1 MGNDLIDIKVASPPR
16 TANAHTWVEMHLP
29 DSKTLLRYCAW
40 GVGRVMFS
48 ASLFSVNATRATLKI
63 GIWLCDGFESGVK
76 RLLKVYD
83 ALPYAGTPMNQ
94 VIEASAAVVEEPLE
108 IITDIIAA
116 IEGKQVMIIGEMGT
130 GKSTLAQYLAYT
142 IGGAVKVYECE
153 GTPTDWSGLLVIGR
167 GENWVA
173 IDRGMLEDLEDL
185 SNQMKIRNER
195 GDAALADTERVIIVE
210 EYPELVSKV
219 GSSGEWLERHAR
231 RGRKARRFTIL
242 LSQYD
247 RVAAWGLE
255 GKSDLADAFYRIRL
269 GKKAIAHAKSLKN
282 EQLINWLKADQSHCL
297 LDDQPLKLP
306 PYREMK
312 AATVRGGSTIVQPSA
327 NNAISPQNS
336 PENDLKSA
344 SGADLEENCSEND
357 RVLWRLIQRLGG
369 GKSDSA
375 IVTEVLGFTGKR
387 YGEGAAL
394 LERLRQQFGGSRK

>member
-1 MGNDLIDIKVASPPR
+1 MGNDLIDIKVAAPPK

-29 DSKTLLRYCAW
+29 NAKTLGRYCAW
-40 GVGRVMFS
+40 GLGRVVFS
-48 ASLFSVNATRATLKI
+48 LGLFSLYGVTAALKLGITICQATENA
-63 GIWLCDGFESGVK
+63 VK
-76 RLLKVYD
+76 KLLKVYD
-83 ALPYAGTPMNQ
+83 ALPYAGVPMSQ

-142 IGGAVKVYECE
+142 IGGRVRVYECE
-153 GTPTDWSGLLVIGR
+153 GTPTDWQGLEVIGK
-167 GENWVA
+167 GEDWAA
-173 IDRGMLEDLEDL
+173 IERAMTEDLEDL
-185 SNQMKIRNER
+185 SDQLKLRTER
-195 GDAALADTERVIIVE
+195 GDGALLGSERVTIVE
-210 EYPELVSKV
+210 EYPEVSTKV
-219 GSSGEWLERHAR
+219 TISGEWLERHAR
-231 RGRKARRFTIL
+231 RGRKALRPTIL

-247 RVAAWGLE
+247 RVAAWGIE

-282 EQLINWLKADQSHCL
+282 EQLINWLKQDQSHCL

-312 AATVRGGSTIVQPSA
+312 AATVRGGSTIVQPYYD
-327 NNAISPQNS
+327 NAINPQKRV
-336 PENDLKSA
+336 ENDLKS
-344 SGADLEENCSEND
+344 SPGADLEENCSDND

-375 IVTEVLGFTGKR
+375 IVTEVLGFTGRR

-394 LERLRQQFGGSRK
+394 LERLRKQFGG

>member
-16 TANAHTWVEMHLP
+16 TANAHTWVEMDLP
-29 DSKTLLRYCAW
+29 DGKTLVRYCAW
-40 GVGRVMFS
+40 GIGRLCFS
-48 ASLFSVNATRATLKI
+48 VSLFTVSISRNAFKF
-63 GIWLCDGFESGVK
+63 GIWLCDGFEAGVK

-83 ALPYAGTPMNQ
+83 ALPYAGTPMTQ

-116 IEGKQVMIIGEMGT
+116 IEGKQVMVIGEMGT

-142 IGGAVKVYECE
+142 VGGRVRVYECE
-153 GTPTDWSGLLVIGR
+153 GTPTDWQGLEVTGK

-173 IDRGMLEDLEDL
+173 IDRGMTEDLEDL
-185 SNQMKIRNER
+185 SKQMKIREER
-195 GDAALADTERVIIVE
+195 GDAALVGTERVIIVE

-255 GKSDLADAFYRIRL
+255 GKSDLADAFFRIRL

-312 AATVRGGSTIVQPSA
+312 AATLRGGSTIVQPYLDF
-327 NNAISPQNS
+327 AINPQKRV
-336 PENDLKSA
+336 ENDLKPA
-344 SGADLEENCSEND
+344 PEADLEENCSAND
-357 RVLWRLIQRLGG
+357 RVLWRIIQRLGG
-369 GKSDSA
+369 EKSDSA

-394 LERLRQQFGGSRK
+394 LERLRKQFGG

>member
-1 MGNDLIDIKVASPPR
+1 MGNDLIDIKVASPPK
-16 TANAHTWVEMHLP
+16 TSNAYTWVEMHLP
-29 DSKTLLRYCAW
+29 DGKTLLRYCAW

-48 ASLFSVNATRATLKI
+48 ASLFSVNVTRATLKL

-83 ALPYAGTPMNQ
+83 ALPYAGTPMTQ
-94 VIEASAAVVEEPLE
+94 IIEASAVLVEEPLE

-153 GTPTDWSGLLVIGR
+153 GTPTDWSGLEVIGR

-173 IDRGMLEDLEDL
+173 IDQGMLSDLDDL

-195 GDAALADTERVIIVE
+195 GDAALASTERVIIVE

-255 GKSDLADAFYRIRL
+255 GKSDLADAFFRIRL
-269 GKKAIAHAKSLKN
+269 GKKALAHAKSLKN

-312 AATVRGGSTIVQPSA
+312 AATVRGGSTIVQPYYD
-327 NNAISPQNS
+327 NAINPQKRV
-336 PENDLKSA
+336 ENDLKPA
-344 SGADLEENCSEND
+344 PEADLEENCSDND

-375 IVTEVLGFTGKR
+375 IVTEVLGFTGRR

-394 LERLRQQFGGSRK
+394 LERLRKQFGG

>member
-1 MGNDLIDIKVASPPR
+1 
-16 TANAHTWVEMHLP
+16 MHLP
-29 DSKTLLRYCAW
+29 NAKTLMRYCAW
-40 GVGRVMFS
+40 GMGRVVFS
-48 ASLFSVNATRATLKI
+48 LGLFSLYGVTAALKLGITICQATENA
-63 GIWLCDGFESGVK
+63 VK
-76 RLLKVYD
+76 KLLKVYD
-83 ALPYAGTPMNQ
+83 ALPYAGVPMSQ
-94 VIEASAAVVEEPLE
+94 VIEASAVLVEEPLE
-108 IITDIIAA
+108 IITDIITA
-116 IEGKQVMIIGEMGT
+116 IEGKQMMIIGEMGT

-142 IGGAVKVYECE
+142 VGGAVKVYECE
-153 GTPTDWSGLLVIGR
+153 GTPTDWSGLEVIGR

-173 IDRGMLEDLEDL
+173 IDQGMLGDLDDL

-195 GDAALADTERVIIVE
+195 GDAALVGTERVIIVE

-231 RGRKARRFTIL
+231 RGRKARRFAIL

-255 GKSDLADAFYRIRL
+255 GKSDLADAFFRIRL

-282 EQLINWLKADQSHCL
+282 EQLINWLKQDQSHCL
-297 LDDQPLKLP
+297 LDDYPFKLP

-312 AATVRGGSTIVQPSA
+312 AVITRNGSTIVQPYSD
-327 NNAISPQNS
+327 NAINPQKSPK
-336 PENDLKSA
+336 NDPKPALE
-344 SGADLEENCSEND
+344 ADLEENCSEND
-357 RVLWRLIQRLGG
+357 RVLWRVIQRLGG

-394 LERLRQQFGGSRK
+394 LERLRKQFGG

>member
-1 MGNDLIDIKVASPPR
+1 MANDLIDIKVAAPPK
-16 TANAHTWVEMHLP
+16 TTNAHTWVEMQLP
-29 DSKTLLRYCAW
+29 DGKTLLRYCAW
-40 GVGRVMFS
+40 GIGRLFFS
-48 ASLFSVNATRATLKI
+48 VSLFTVSISRNAFKF
-63 GIWLCDGFESGVK
+63 GIWLCDGFETGVK

-83 ALPYAGTPMNQ
+83 ALPYAGTPMTQ

-108 IITDIIAA
+108 IITDIIVA

-142 IGGAVKVYECE
+142 VGGRVRVYECE
-153 GTPTDWSGLLVIGR
+153 GTPTDWQGLEVTGK

-173 IDRGMLEDLEDL
+173 IDQGMAEDLEDL
-185 SNQMKIRNER
+185 SNQMKIREER
-195 GDAALADTERVIIVE
+195 GDAALVGTERVIIVE

-231 RGRKARRFTIL
+231 RGRKARRFTVL

-255 GKSDLADAFYRIRL
+255 GKSDLADAFFRIRL
-269 GKKAIAHAKSLKN
+269 GKKAITHAKSLKN

-312 AATVRGGSTIVQPSA
+312 AATVRGGSTIVQPYYD
-327 NNAISPQNS
+327 NAINPQKRA
-336 PENDLKSA
+336 ENDLKPA
-344 SGADLEENCSEND
+344 PVADLEENCSEND
-357 RVLWRLIQRLGG
+357 RVLWRVIQRLGG

-394 LERLRQQFGGSRK
+394 LERLRKQFGG

>member
-1 MGNDLIDIKVASPPR
+1 MGNDLIDIKVAAPPR

-29 DSKTLLRYCAW
+29 DGKTLLRYCAW
-40 GVGRVMFS
+40 GIGRLCFS
-48 ASLFSVNATRATLKI
+48 ASLFTVSISRNAFKF

-83 ALPYAGTPMNQ
+83 ALPYAGTPMTQ
-94 VIEASAAVVEEPLE
+94 VIEASAVPVDEPLE

-142 IGGAVKVYECE
+142 VGGRVRVYECE
-153 GTPTDWSGLLVIGR
+153 GTPTDWQGLEVIGK
-167 GENWVA
+167 GENWAA
-173 IDRGMLEDLEDL
+173 IERGMAEDLEDL
-185 SNQMKIRNER
+185 TNQLQTRTER
-195 GDAALADTERVIIVE
+195 GDAALDGTERVMIAE

-219 GSSGEWLERHAR
+219 SSSSEWLERHAR
-231 RGRKARRFTIL
+231 RGRKGRRFTVL

-269 GKKAIAHAKSLKN
+269 GKKALAHAKSLKN
-282 EQLINWLKADQSHCL
+282 EALISWLKADQSHCL

-312 AATVRGGSTIVQPSA
+312 AAVLRGGSTIFQPYYD
-327 NNAISPQNS
+327 NAINPKKS
-336 PENDLKSA
+336 PENDLKPA
-344 SGADLEENCSEND
+344 LGKDFEENCSDND
-357 RVLWRLIQRLGG
+357 RVLWRLIQRLGE

-394 LERLRQQFGGSRK
+394 LERLRKQFGG

>member
-1 MGNDLIDIKVASPPR
+1 M
-16 TANAHTWVEMHLP
+16 
-29 DSKTLLRYCAW
+29 
-40 GVGRVMFS
+40 
-48 ASLFSVNATRATLKI
+48 
-63 GIWLCDGFESGVK
+63 K
-76 RLLKVYD
+76 RL
-83 ALPYAGTPMNQ
+83 
-94 VIEASAAVVEEPLE
+94 EASAVPVDDPLE

-153 GTPTDWSGLLVIGR
+153 GTPTDWSGLEVIGR

-173 IDRGMLEDLEDL
+173 IDQGMLADLDDL

-195 GDAALADTERVIIVE
+195 GDAALVGTERVIIVE
-210 EYPELVSKV
+210 EYPELASKV

-255 GKSDLADAFYRIRL
+255 GKSDLADAFFRIRL
-269 GKKAIAHAKSLKN
+269 GKKALAHAKSLKN

-312 AATVRGGSTIVQPSA
+312 AVITRNGSTIVQPYYD
-327 NNAISPQNS
+327 NAIDPKNQ
-336 PENDLKSA
+336 PENALKPA
-344 SGADLEENCSEND
+344 PEADLEENCSDND

-369 GKSDSA
+369 EKSDSA

-394 LERLRQQFGGSRK
+394 LERLRKQFGG

>member
-1 MGNDLIDIKVASPPR
+1 MANDLIDIKVAAPPKS
-16 TANAHTWVEMHLP
+16 TTAHTWVEMHLP
-29 DSKTLLRYCAW
+29 NAQTLGRYCAW
-40 GVGRVMFS
+40 GVGRVVFS
-48 ASLFSVNATRATLKI
+48 LGLFSLYGVTAALKLGITICQATENA
-63 GIWLCDGFESGVK
+63 VK
-76 RLLKVYD
+76 HLLKVYD
-83 ALPYAGTPMNQ
+83 GLPYAGVPMSQ
-94 VIEASAAVVEEPLE
+94 VIQASATVVEEPLE
-108 IITDIIAA
+108 IITDIITA

-153 GTPTDWSGLLVIGR
+153 GTPTDWSGLEVIGR

-185 SNQMKIRNER
+185 SNQMKTRNER
-195 GDAALADTERVIIVE
+195 GDAALVGTERVIIVE

-231 RGRKARRFTIL
+231 RGRKARRFTVL

-255 GKSDLADAFYRIRL
+255 GKSDLADAFFRIRL
-269 GKKAIAHAKSLKN
+269 GKKAQAHAKSLKN
-282 EQLINWLKADQSHCL
+282 EQLITWLKSDQSHCL

-312 AATVRGGSTIVQPSA
+312 AATVRGGSTIVQPSYD
-327 NNAISPQNS
+327 NAIK
-336 PENDLKSA
+336 PEKPIQNDLKPA
-344 SGADLEENCSEND
+344 AGADLEENCSEND
-357 RVLWRLIQRLGG
+357 RVLWRLIGRVGE

-394 LERLRQQFGGSRK
+394 LERLRKQFGG